1 MTSVD
6 EASGEAASPER
17 ALRYLIARH
26 EYNRLE
32 LLTLAATS
40 RGEVLPVF
48 GTERAA
54 RNFLCSGGF
63 GGGWLVRESTA
74 GELVSLL
81 VGHLADVDGVALDPR
96 PGPPDTGLQGAS
108 KKEFIDALMGEP
120 FASHLR

>member
-1 MTSVD
+1 MSSED
-6 EASGEAASPER
+6 ETSGEAASQER

-26 EYNRLE
+26 ENNRLE
-32 LLTLAATS
+32 LLTLGAGR

-54 RNFLCSGGF
+54 RGFLRGGGF
-63 GGGWLVRESTA
+63 DGGWLVRESTA

-81 VGHLADVDGVALDPR
+81 LGHLADVDTVALDP
-96 PGPPDTGLQGAS
+96 PPEVPDAGVHRTS

-120 FASHLR
+120 FAPHLR

>member
-1 MTSVD
+1 MTRGD
-6 EASGEAASPER
+6 QASGEAASHEH

-26 EYNRLE
+26 ENNRLE

-40 RGEVLPVF
+40 RGEALPVF

-54 RNFLCSGGF
+54 SDFLRSGGF
-63 GGGWLVRESTA
+63 GGGWWVRESTA

-81 VGHLADVDGVALDPR
+81 LGHLADVESVALDPH
-96 PGPPDTGLQGAS
+96 PGPPEAGLPGTS

-120 FASHLR
+120 FAFHLR